1 MKQFSA
7 LSNLQIDDYFRGR
20 PEYGGTY
27 SKDMLPKKMQ
37 LNKFYIINLD
47 DSTGAGSHWAMS
59 QMDSKQ
65 AIYFDPFGV
74 VPAVNILKFMR
85 TPKKPMYY
93 STTTL
98 QDMKSELCGYYCIY
112 IIEQMVNNRDFVDI
126 IAQDFVNDE
135 PSNDRYIKK
144 YFKNVQ
150 F

>member
-7 LSNLQIDDYFRGR
+7 LSNFQIDDYFRGR

-27 SKDMLPKKMQ
+27 SKDLLPKKMQ
-37 LNKFYIINLD
+37 LNKFYIFNLD
-47 DSTGAGSHWAMS
+47 DSTGPGSHWTLATS
-59 QMDSKQ
+59 NSKQ
-65 AIYFDPFGV
+65 VIYFDPFGV
-74 VPAVNILKFMR
+74 TCPVNVLKFMR
-85 TPKKPMYY
+85 TAKKPIYY

-98 QDMKSELCGYYCIY
+98 QDIKSELCGYYCIY
-112 IIEQMVNNRDFVDI
+112 IIEQMVNGRNFVDI
-126 IAQDFVNDE
+126 IAEDFQNDE